1 MGRRR
6 RTRLAAAL
14 PSLAAAAALLAPVLA
29 QAADGKTP
37 GLPAPKTSLL
47 LAERILQHKAGWS
60 PTSIYCLKPVTS
72 KYTAIANATQKTY
85 KCQWVKQN
93 NPRPWEIDMIHQVYG
108 PKGNYLFTTVAS
120 NYGYPFIRP
129 ALCQV
134 KVVGGGYQTSCHATQ
149 AATAG

>member
-1 MGRRR
+1 MGRARQPG
-6 RTRLAAAL
+6 LAAAFL
-14 PSLAAAAALLAPVLA
+14 GLAAAVVLFAPVVA
-29 QAADGKTP
+29 GAADGKTA
-37 GLPAPKTSLL
+37 GLPAPRTSLL
-47 LAERILQHKAGWS
+47 LAERILQHSPNWS

-72 KYTAIANATQKTY
+72 RYKAIANATQKTY
-85 KCQWVKQN
+85 ECQWVKQN

-134 KVVGGGYQTSCHATQ
+134 NVAGGAYRTTCHATQ
-149 AATAG
+149 AASAG